1 MDEKETIAACL
12 AGRGEE
18 FRFLVEGYK
27 SQVMAMAMNVLG
39 NRQDA
44 EDVCQET
51 FVQVFRHLAQ
61 YDPARNFHSW
71 LYTILY
77 RRCLDVLK
85 RKRRFQ
91 AAFRRMAHDPSQAT
105 SAAFENP
112 GERRDLARIV
122 QKRLSPKERATL
134 ALWANEGLTSAEIAG
149 IIGCSASTA
158 RVTLFNAR
166 RKIKTVLEKK
176 DVGAR

>member
-61 YDPARNFHSW
+61 FDPTRPFRSW
-71 LYTILY
+71 LFTILY
-77 RRCLDVLK
+77 HRCLDVIK
-85 RKRRFQ
+85 RKKRFR
-91 AAFRRMAHDPSQAT
+91 AAFGRMSHDPGHPTHAD
-105 SAAFENP
+105 FDDP
-112 GERRDLARIV
+112 IERREISRIV
-122 QKRLSPKERATL
+122 QKQLSPKERAAL
-134 ALWANEGLTSAEIAG
+134 VLWANEGLNSAEIAG
-149 IIGCSASTA
+149 IVGCSASTA

-166 RKIKTVLEKK
+166 RKLKSVLEKK
-176 DVGAR
+176 DVGTR